1 MGQRL
6 CGEQLPAA
14 ASAERP
20 SLALPVAREKPN
32 TWLGKRFLSKRD
44 EEKKRF
50 KKKRTNTKRTRCRVH
65 RVVTQRNA
73 SAQLGVCRLQQ
84 SMGTDSRRWGC
95 LKAVVLLNTLYCETT
110 TKII

>member
-44 EEKKRF
+44 EEKKDF
-50 KKKRTNTKRTRCRVH
+50 KKKGRIQKEPAVGFTGWSHKEMLQHSWECAGCSRAWAQTAEDGA
-65 RVVTQRNA
+65 A
-73 SAQLGVCRLQQ
+73 SRQ
-84 SMGTDSRRWGC
+84 
-95 LKAVVLLNTLYCETT
+95 
-110 TKII
+110 